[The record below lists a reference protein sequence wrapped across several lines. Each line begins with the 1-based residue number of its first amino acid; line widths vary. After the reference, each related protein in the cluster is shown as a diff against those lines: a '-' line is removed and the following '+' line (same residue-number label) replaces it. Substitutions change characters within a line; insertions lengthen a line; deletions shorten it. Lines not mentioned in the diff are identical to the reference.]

1 MARVFLVGFWDRV
14 AKLILRNRIL
24 IILLLVSATIFFI
37 SNWKYIKFSNSEANL
52 LPDDHEVNLEYI
64 DFTDKFGEEGNLIV
78 IGIKDS
84 LLFTTNNFN
93 AWNNLSKALKDTN
106 YVESVIA
113 IGDLQKLK
121 KDTRK
126 RRFYLEPFVKD
137 TIKSESELISL
148 KKELF
153 EKYPFYNEFLFNT
166 KTETVRTAIHLKKEI
181 VNEIGR
187 EDYINNILTPLVANF
202 EKTYGIDIKISGM
215 PYVRT
220 KNADNIKNEI
230 TTFVI
235 LALAITS
242 IIFFLFFRS
251 FRATFISL
259 FVVMIGVVWTV
270 GILGLFINNSA
281 AGEFEISV
289 LTGLIPPL
297 IIVIGIPNCI
307 FLINKYQHEVNKHGN
322 KAKSLKKVISKI
334 GNATLMTNL
343 TTASGFA
350 TFIITN
356 STLLKEFGIV
366 ASLSIIAIFILC
378 LLIIPIIYS
387 YLPIPEEKH
396 LEHLNRSWINSL
408 GDWIENTV
416 KKSKINIYIISI
428 ILLVTSI
435 IGIYQIRISG
445 SIIDDMP
452 QKADWFDDIMFYEK
466 EFNGI
471 MPLEILIDF
480 KRQKRIQNLRYL
492 RKMDTIE
499 KTINEIPELS
509 KPISVVSLSKYI
521 TQAYY
526 NGNPKYYQIPT
537 NQIKPFIATFA
548 KTTVSNSDVDLI
560 KNYADST
567 GRYTRITAFMKD
579 MEIERMEEIEK
590 EIRDKIEDQMPSK
603 LIDSGTIGKKPSKIL
618 LYINKL
624 KSILQVSLLNQ
635 EPLLYDST
643 KNFEKVN
650 IGDKVYN
657 ITDNTSAKVI
667 NKKEDN
673 STLVLS
679 KNIMYEGAEYEIKS
693 ESYVITGKA
702 YLFQKGTKYLVKN
715 LIISLSLAIF
725 LIALLMAYMF
735 RSVKMIFISLIPN
748 ILPLVITAGLMG
760 YLGVAIKPSTI
771 LIFSIAFGIAVDDTI
786 HFLAK
791 YRQELISNN
800 WEINKSVYNAL
811 RETGVSMFYTS
822 IVLFFGF
829 SVFTV
834 SDFGG
839 TVALG
844 GLVSA
849 TLLFAMLSNL
859 LLLPSMLLS
868 LEGSIANEK
877 VLKEPLIK
885 IIEDDDNN

>member
-1 MARVFLVGFWDRV
+1 MARVFMVGFWDSV
-14 AKLILRNRIL
+14 SNLILKNRIL
-24 IILLLVSATIFFI
+24 IIALLVLATSFFI
-37 SNWKYIKFSNSEANL
+37 SQWQYIKFSNTEANL
-52 LPDDHEVNLEYI
+52 LPDNHEVNLEYL

-78 IGIKDS
+78 IGVKDS
-84 LLFTTNNFN
+84 LLFTTENFN
-93 AWNNLSKALKDTN
+93 AWNNLSKVLKDTN

-121 KDTRK
+121 KDK
-126 RRFYLEPFVKD
+126 KKQQFYLEPFIKD
-137 TIKSESELISL
+137 TVTSDLELIL
-148 KKELF
+148 IKKELF
-153 EKYPFYNEFLFNT
+153 EKYPFYDEFLFNT
-166 KTETVRTAIHLKKEI
+166 KTKSVRSAIHLKKSI
-181 VNEIGR
+181 VNEPGR
-187 EDYINNILTPLVANF
+187 EIYINSVLIPKVEAF
-202 EKTYGIDIKISGM
+202 ESRYNLDIKISGM

-220 KNADNIKNEI
+220 KNAENIKSEI
-230 TTFVI
+230 STFVI
-235 LALAITS
+235 LALIITS

-251 FRATFISL
+251 YRATLISL
-259 FVVMIGVVWTV
+259 CVVMIGVVWTV
-270 GILGLFINNSA
+270 GILGLFIINTPP
-281 AGEFEISV
+281 GDFEISV

-322 KAKSLKKVISKI
+322 KAKSLQKVITKI
-334 GNATLMTNL
+334 GNATLMTNV

-356 STLLKEFGIV
+356 SKLLKEFGIV
-366 ASLSIIAIFILC
+366 ASLSILAIFILC
-378 LLIIPIIYS
+378 ILIIPIIYS
-387 YLPIPEEKH
+387 FLPIPEEKH
-396 LEHLNRSWINSL
+396 LEHLNRTWINSL
-408 GDWIENTV
+408 GDWIEKTV

-428 ILLVTSI
+428 LLLVTSI

-471 MPLEILIDF
+471 MPLEILI
-480 KRQKRIQNLRYL
+480 NTN
-492 RKMDTIE
+492 RKKGVTKLSTIKKMSKIE
-499 KTINEIPELS
+499 DVILEIPELS
-509 KPISVVSLSKYI
+509 KPISMVSLVKYSK
-521 TQAYY
+521 QAYY
-526 NGNPKYYQIPT
+526 NGNPKYYQVPT
-537 NQIKPFIATFA
+537 SQENSFILSYA
-548 KTTVSNSDVDLI
+548 KNSTSDSDVDLI
-560 KNYADST
+560 KNYVDST
-567 GRYTRITAFMKD
+567 GQYTRITAFMKD
-579 MEIERMEEIEK
+579 MEIEKMEEIEK
-590 EIRDKIEDQMPSK
+590 KLNYEI
-603 LIDSGTIGKKPSKIL
+603 SKIM
-618 LYINKL
+618 
-624 KSILQVSLLNQ
+624 
-635 EPLLYDST
+635 PAD
-643 KNFEKVN
+643 NFEV
-650 IGDKVYN
+650 
-657 ITDNTSAKVI
+657 S
-667 NKKEDN
+667 
-673 STLVLS
+673 
-679 KNIMYEGAEYEIKS
+679 
-693 ESYVITGKA
+693 ITGKA

-715 LIISLSLAIF
+715 LILSLSLAIF

-735 RSVKMIFISLIPN
+735 RSLKMIFISLIPN
-748 ILPLVITAGLMG
+748 LLPLIVTAGLMG

-791 YRQELISNN
+791 YRQELITNN
-800 WEINKSVYNAL
+800 WEVKKSVYNAL

-834 SDFGG
+834 SNFGG

-844 GLVSA
+844 ALVSA

-885 IIEDDDNN
+885 IIEDEDVVN

>member
-1 MARVFLVGFWDRV
+1 MARVFLVGFWDSV
-14 AKLILRNRIL
+14 SNLILKNRIL
-24 IILLLVSATIFFI
+24 IITLLVLATSFFI
-37 SNWKYIKFSNSEANL
+37 SQWQYIKFSNTEANL
-52 LPDDHEVNLEYI
+52 LPDNHEVNLEYL

-84 LLFTTNNFN
+84 LLFTTENLN
-93 AWNNLSKALKDTN
+93 AWNNLSKVLKDTSF
-106 YVESVIA
+106 VESVIA

-121 KDTRK
+121 KNK
-126 RRFYLEPFVKD
+126 KKQQFYLEPFIKD
-137 TIKSESELISL
+137 TIKSDIELISI

-153 EKYPFYNEFLFNT
+153 EKYPFYDEFLFNT
-166 KTETVRTAIHLKKEI
+166 KTKSVRTAIHLKKSI
-181 VNEIGR
+181 VNELGR
-187 EDYINNILTPLVANF
+187 ETYINNVLIPKVKSF
-202 EKTYGIDIKISGM
+202 ESKYNLDIKISGM

-220 KNADNIKNEI
+220 KNAENIKSEI
-230 TTFVI
+230 STFVI
-235 LALAITS
+235 LALIITS

-251 FRATFISL
+251 YRATFISL

-270 GILGLFINNSA
+270 GILGLFIVNTP
-281 AGEFEISV
+281 AGDFEISV

-322 KAKSLKKVISKI
+322 KAKSLQKVITKI
-334 GNATLMTNL
+334 GNATLMTNV

-356 STLLKEFGIV
+356 SKLLKEFGIV
-366 ASLSIIAIFILC
+366 ASLSILAIFILC
-378 LLIIPIIYS
+378 ILIIPIIYS
-387 YLPIPEEKH
+387 FLPIPDEKH
-396 LEHLNRSWINSL
+396 LEHLNKTWINSL
-408 GDWIENTV
+408 GDWIEKTV
-416 KKSKINIYIISI
+416 KRSKINIYIISVL
-428 ILLVTSI
+428 LLVTSI

-471 MPLEILIDF
+471 MPLEILINT
-480 KRQKRIQNLRYL
+480 KRKKGVTKLSTIK
-492 RKMDTIE
+492 KMSKIE
-499 KTINEIPELS
+499 DVILEIPELS
-509 KPISVVSLSKYI
+509 KPISMVSLVKYSK
-521 TQAYY
+521 QAYY
-526 NGNPKYYQIPT
+526 NGNPKYYQVPT
-537 NQIKPFIATFA
+537 SQENSFILSYA
-548 KTTVSNSDVDLI
+548 KNSTSGSDVDLI
-560 KNYADST
+560 KNYVDST
-567 GRYTRITAFMKD
+567 GQYTRITAFMKD
-579 MEIERMEEIEK
+579 MEIEKMEEIEK
-590 EIRDKIEDQMPSK
+590 KLNYEISKIMPS
-603 LIDSGTIGKKPSKIL
+603 
-618 LYINKL
+618 N
-624 KSILQVSLLNQ
+624 
-635 EPLLYDST
+635 
-643 KNFEKVN
+643 NFEV
-650 IGDKVYN
+650 
-657 ITDNTSAKVI
+657 S
-667 NKKEDN
+667 
-673 STLVLS
+673 
-679 KNIMYEGAEYEIKS
+679 
-693 ESYVITGKA
+693 ITGKA

-735 RSVKMIFISLIPN
+735 RSLKMIFISLIPN
-748 ILPLVITAGLMG
+748 LLPLIVTAGLMG

-791 YRQELISNN
+791 YRQELITNN
-800 WEINKSVYNAL
+800 WEVKKSVYNAL

-834 SDFGG
+834 SNFGG

-844 GLVSA
+844 ALVSA

-885 IIEDDDNN
+885 IIEDEDMAN